1 MKAPGSKLQCNANN
15 NRGIAGLATHPL
27 TALMFATGMLP
38 GWSLANTITPDRT
51 TATTVDVAGNLS
63 DIRTGTVRGK
73 TGFNS
78 FDDFKVSQGNVV
90 NLHVPGSATHLVN
103 LVNNSRAEINGTL
116 NGVMNGNIGGH
127 IIFADPHGFVVGSS
141 GVVNVGSLT
150 VTTPNTSEM
159 ARLRDLVKP
168 GVNDDVANALVDDLV
183 AGRLSPAALNG
194 DGSNV
199 IIIDGLVNT
208 NGALNLQ
215 GASVIVGATAHLQA
229 GTDAAR
235 TVFESTVNTHGL
247 SIGTDAVRGDGG
259 IRITAAQDV
268 NISGELAALM
278 ADDSGASVRIAG
290 NQSVVLAGDALIDV
304 RGAPGKDAG
313 DVIIEAPSVKLQ
325 DKASVITRA
334 SGVGTS
340 GDITLN
346 ALSDLSCTFCDESA
360 DAQTLDQLKTGIEG
374 QANPWLSANLG
385 KAEIVVAK
393 NALLDAGHEDEG
405 GRAGDVTL
413 NAFAINRQLAGYAEA
428 SALIEVDGNLNGK
441 NISLHA
447 DSRAEVARD
456 ILGSLLNTDAL
467 KADIAA
473 LKELNNWTEEE
484 TWANILD
491 TLYEPIAAYE
501 NSARTDAFLDTPTNF
516 TELTLLVPGLAAY
529 IAKADSQVII
539 GTAADLVA
547 SADIHLLAESKRT
560 VDSSTWQIPGLG
572 SKIPFGF
579 SAAYGQISGLT
590 AVDVR
595 RGAQLSAGDDL
606 SVLAHS
612 LNKLAVTSAA
622 ENSVDGN
629 GNALKTMGLGFGM
642 AMSDIETRAVVE
654 NGVLLR
660 VGEDVNVTA
669 LTEQSLS
676 NTVSFKASGE
686 GATGGPAVGLSLL
699 DSVTR
704 AEFSADLADV
714 RNLNLTAANLVHAQ
728 TLAVTVEAGASEPG
742 YLDKLKAKAKE
753 QVADP
758 VTDYL
763 GDAVKGLFG
772 ITPKPADDTPA
783 QPTDSQ
789 FRLASALG
797 ISMADHR
804 VEAVLGSA
812 DAAPDIALSGD
823 LTVQALQQQSDL
835 HTTVASKVNAS
846 AKRDDGSV
854 DGAAVSLSVAA
865 AYSELDQTTHAII
878 GDGANVT
885 AGRIG
890 VGAQN
895 RQPLNLLGL
904 DRWSSLEDIYTN
916 LKLLVQQKQGIVG
929 KLATQYANSTGEADS
944 LGMAGSLS
952 ILQNRTDATAWV
964 GDNVTLTATAL
975 DNSTWVS
982 NPLSLLPVIADD
994 EARQALLD
1002 LELAWES
1009 PLSIRAENQ
1018 LEQLAVSGNFGSLFG
1033 STSDGGAVGAA
1044 VNVQITDN
1052 RAVAGIGAG
1061 GVLNAKALDVSAL
1074 QDEMIIGL
1082 SPSAGKGASVAGNGS
1097 VVVSVV
1103 DSTVHASVHSSTDV
1117 TADRVRLDA
1126 EHQLGVWSAAGALAS
1141 SENAGIGAGVAV
1153 NVVNTDVY
1161 ALVGQNNLLT
1171 SARNSWR
1178 PASMG
1183 TALADATQGR
1193 WLVDDLTLSAQ
1204 SSGQSG
1210 AFSVAGA
1217 LARSEE
1223 EQQQQDA
1230 VAAQSGGAD
1239 KGSQDKAGS
1248 LSEAIKTSLTNGLAL
1263 ITGEFSAAKD
1273 KTVEQGDAAVNK
1285 IGEYWTK
1292 LQDLFAGGSSGDAGN
1307 DGPAE
1312 GFSLAAAASGSV
1324 NVSAQKNRSHLGNIV
1339 LDPRNSDGGSQVNVL
1354 SLNQTHQFSGAGAG
1368 ALTLSGGGDK
1378 SEFSTALSGAV
1389 AFNQL
1394 NNVTEAQVVSVIMT
1408 SNDLLNVQAAS
1419 GGDQIALGLGLSVA
1433 KGGETN
1439 VAVALSGSAGVFGN
1453 QTRASV
1459 IDSVVSQRGD
1469 NPGSIAVNA
1478 YDRSRNLLGSGA
1490 FAVSTDKG
1498 GSGGGSFV
1506 VGVMQNQLEAEWL
1519 GSNATDFASLEIKAN
1534 SISRVLA
1541 GAVGVAVS
1549 TGSES
1554 GAGAGSLFVVVM
1566 DNQVKARVDKRD
1578 QRDSSLSGGDVN
1590 VAAASVSGM
1599 DALASIFAHDA
1610 AAATTLS
1617 ASGLDLDGNAT
1628 IAQIEV
1634 EAQTND
1640 ELFKEND
1647 DGFDTNTQES
1657 DSTADTT
1664 TRNLFDS
1671 GTIGGEAILGIA
1683 GSLAATGGKTAVGG
1697 AFGVVYNGS
1706 DYAVSIANTDIDL
1719 TGDLRLAARNETD
1732 VLAGAIGAA
1741 GAQDVAVSGSATAI
1755 IGRGTVSANLDMSGR
1770 TLLADDLVVEALK
1783 SGGFYSL
1790 AGSIS
1795 ASSNTVAVGGAFSI
1809 NDMQQGASA
1818 IVQGGTYQLDGNARI
1833 NAAQRSRIITAALS
1847 AAVSASGVGVGA
1859 AMTYNRIADTTT
1871 AELLRA
1877 TLSAHD
1883 LNIAA
1888 SQPNLGASIWSLAFN
1903 LAAGGGSAGVGAG
1916 VAVNLIDAER
1926 AAKVTDS
1933 LVNLD
1938 GNLHMTSA
1946 LDGEIW
1952 SIGIDAAGGGTAG
1965 VGGSF
1970 AFNNISGK
1978 DEVSVSGSTLTA
1990 TATDQT
1996 LSLDASAGN
2005 GLTIASLAGSVTGG
2019 GTAAVG
2025 LAASVNRI
2033 AADRTAL
2040 ISDSSVTDFTSVALK
2055 AGVEQAIYSIAVA
2068 GGGAGSVAVNGAT
2081 TTNILDGTERAAVV
2095 GSSLDVGALSLST
2108 AQGKRT
2114 IWGLGLVLNGA
2125 GSVAVGAANVNNIIL
2140 AKRLAEVDDSD
2151 LTLSGAL
2158 TVASGGDALIRS
2170 AALGAG
2176 GAGSAAVGASVA
2188 VNLVNGEET
2197 ARINDSSV
2205 DGASSLVVDV
2215 TRGEVDI
2222 KTLAGNVQGGGS
2234 GAGAGAVAVSTVS
2247 QRRQAL
2253 VQNTTLN
2260 LSAAAPA
2267 RVEALTR
2274 ARIDTLALS
2283 GAGAGSAA
2291 VVFSNTTNNID
2302 AKTYAKVSNSSGT
2315 AGHLQIKATD
2325 RSEINS
2331 LAGGVA
2337 AAGAVAV
2344 GVASAVNRIAN
2355 NIEASLTGQRTAVGF
2370 ALNELG
2376 VHARSD
2382 ASIRTAS
2389 VSGGFSGTAAVNGG
2403 VATSILHTS
2412 TRAMINGG
2420 ADVLAQNNVA
2430 VVAYNRDVIDSY
2442 AGVVAGSGN
2451 AAVSGILTVNVVQS
2465 DTEAAIR
2472 GATTRVTALGL
2483 GAGVAVDSGVVTN
2496 APNTQLWADAEEFN
2510 PVADLQTGSEIIRGL
2525 AVRATTLQ
2533 QAGQMSVSGAVSLVP
2548 LASASVGGV
2557 SNTSV
2562 LGGSTLAVID
2572 QAQINQD
2579 NAGAFA
2585 AQQVSVGA
2593 HAHSYSFGGVL
2604 NAALSLGAA
2613 AVAVTADTGVISRD
2627 VTAQVSG
2634 AKLASRGAT
2643 SVKAGSTRSAS
2654 SIVISAS
2661 GAIVGVAGSAS
2672 VLVLE
2677 GSTQARVDAASQLNV
2692 GSLAIKASA
2701 SNYLSPNAQ
2710 TVSGGAVGAG
2720 AGAGVGYNKST
2731 VRAWLGAQPGS
2742 SQGRTGVITAGAVSV
2757 EAASLTD
2764 AKALSASVSGGGA
2777 AMAGSVNV
2785 LIVENVTEAGVGA
2798 VDLGSAGSRA
2808 TSLKV
2813 DAYDRLE
2820 VNSIVGSGAA
2830 GGLALGASANVLVA
2844 NNATRARVLNS
2855 NLWTTGA
2862 VGVTA
2867 QRESDIALTTVTGGV
2882 GGSVALGG
2890 SIGLIMLGSGTTQVD
2905 DSNAMDELNSGDAG
2919 TLSMIDG
2926 FTDRETADTQYQT
2939 LQLNDQTGEYELVM
2953 LDNSTETQWLNQQ
2966 GQIGSSS
2973 DRFAAGAGDIYQHET
2988 LAQISGGQ
2996 VHSGGLVTVSATD
3009 AIRTQNLVGSLQLS
3023 GTAAVGGVVG
3033 FTLSNSRVTAE
3044 LKPVLLNSASVLLKA
3059 DSFNLYNDKPA
3070 VLVDAYTG
3078 AAGFGVGLGAGVGIA
3093 LMNNLVTASLDGTV
3107 NTSGHFNASARD
3119 ALDLDVQVKGGQLG
3133 AAGAAGIVIGVG
3145 ERASQV
3151 RVTVADDARL
3161 NAGGTL
3167 DFSAISEGASRVKA
3181 QGASGGI
3188 LFGVQAAVVNARDTS
3203 VAGLT
3208 VGQRAHVTANILNLS
3223 AIAKPRLD
3231 AEGLGVAVGG
3241 YVAMGGTVLNAE
3253 ALSSAY
3259 LDLKADSRLTARDA
3273 NLRAAIERNGNADS
3287 VKAHGVGVVGGLG
3300 LSANAVVASAR
3311 NTASSLLQSA
3321 ESTRFQGVSDGNWS
3335 FVAATNVRQRAST
3348 QGITIGLLS
3357 VGAHV
3362 AEALAN
3368 TSTQALLK
3376 GHFSGDMGALNV
3388 SASAVVDNEARSTA
3402 GQGGLIS
3409 GAASLARTA
3418 DTSTTKAY
3426 LDARGPQGSVDDALF
3441 RSVTLSALHQ
3451 SHFNAFVDS
3460 VNASLVGASGAHAL
3474 NRVRLNTTSE
3484 LAGTS
3489 RLQSYAYEQSARSE
3503 VTKAASSDYNVKSGS
3518 GGVIDAA
3525 AALSESVIKVNTQ
3538 SLVGDQAKLH
3548 LIGDFRVPQN
3558 MLIHAYNSV
3567 FARDTV
3573 KLDSGGAIAIAKAD
3587 SIIDVDQAI
3596 ARVTVGQDADLLSI
3610 GDIILSASGGYDI
3623 DARSNAKT
3631 WGLAGAAMGYSQARV
3646 NADYDVIIGTDS
3658 TLLGYGDIRLYA
3670 GQNVSGSSSQA
3681 TLTARTDLWNNT
3693 AFPVVNKP
3701 DADAVF
3707 QRDSMIS
3714 VNAGSEVN
3722 SIGDIFAY
3730 ADKGYGNLLGKGQA
3744 KDLYTEALNAL
3755 GLSVEITS
3763 GKQQNTSTAVVK
3775 VDGSLNS
3782 GYYNKRSVH
3791 ITGLE
3796 YWVNG
3801 TRMTLEQ
3808 ISALDLDENSTD
3820 QIVIKPIVTTS
3831 DDDITFRLKE
3841 GTYSQYISQR
3851 VEALNKQLADY
3862 GLSPIERTA
3871 MQAELNVLQRT
3882 LTALFEQM
3890 GGDASQGASLARDQ
3904 IIQVFELD
3912 PILAKPG
3919 NVVVI
3924 GDALIGSGRL
3934 RAPGDAAITVTNDS
3948 SAFLR
3953 IMGLEIPFR
3962 EGGQLLFNLASLTS
3976 VDEINNANA
3985 VAYKGQA
3992 SFGNVTVSSNSPDP
4006 VVTVINNYN
4015 PSTGIV
4021 GQDGLR
4027 SPAPDI
4033 YIDGRIFNQ
4042 RGLVRITASYGSI
4055 YANSDIRGK
4064 TLEISAGRDFVLNA
4078 EDAFFH
4084 VGGDPATNNNGS
4096 NLTAPAAGS
4105 GVVAG
4110 NNVVISAQYLNING
4124 LIQSGV
4130 ANWTATI
4137 QDSAQLKTRIDAGRN
4152 LYQLGLGD
4160 AVISLQTTDARTGVL
4175 GYNYDFRSESVVLD
4189 AVEVAGGYM
4198 ELTGYILSTGNG
4210 QLSVLDGYSQVGI
4223 INTSDYTLSLS
4234 GIDLGT
4240 GTKGTLRINDA
4251 RRDGNGNEYV
4261 WSSIYT
4267 RGYDAAADAYKVYLQ
4282 QGLSSAVLNATAVQ
4296 VGSGRNTSYNPVT
4309 GRSYVW
4315 LTGQDQTET
4324 TVAKYYKDKFWGA
4337 FNVGE
4342 GTLYE
4347 PPKVWTGDPRPID
4360 GADYMG
4366 NVDGSLASGAVN
4378 LVTDTFDTGEAPKVD
4393 VNTWTSCHKWF
4404 LWCQVKRSWLQT
4416 TTVQGQKV
4424 INRYTV
4430 RADNP
4435 INISFIGSDTGA
4447 IDLNSNGNVVLLGS
4461 LFNQNGTTNIT
4472 TNGSLTQGA
4481 GSVVVQA
4488 ANLNLQAGT
4497 GIGSATQAL
4506 TIQVGD
4512 LLSAKSSAG
4521 DVNLRGL
4528 GGLKLGALEALRGNV
4543 TLSAQGNI
4551 TTHNNAV
4558 TIKGHAINL
4567 STTSGSIGASGNLLN
4582 LDTNTSG
4589 GSFGTMPATLT
4600 ARAVGGVFL
4609 QEVSGDLL
4617 VDQVLAGGDVHLRV
4631 VGGDL
4636 IDANTTQSYDERTL
4650 DELKALWSDM
4660 GLTGQ
4665 AALDAL
4671 EQQKTALINAGQNS
4685 YERYWNLRTD
4695 KTTGVVGVFD
4705 LDQVQLSAAQI
4716 AQLKAQDWSDTQIA
4730 AEQARIDTEYDQ
4742 LHNRFGSVAYDPGYQ
4757 YQLSVQ
4763 EAALLDATAAWSEDQ
4778 LQYSVSSALLS
4789 RGTNTQS
4796 KIEDN
4801 NIEGANVTL
4810 EAYRIGQVLAED
4822 IYIDLSVGI
4831 ENLTSAQLAALAGA
4845 ELDDVYF
4852 DDLNDKTKMRIV
4864 QRDDLNV
4871 SATGNLD
4878 VTAVKDVYLG
4888 GKNDFNIYNVQGDTV
4903 RIKTDGNI
4911 ESANGSNVVITGHD
4925 VVLEASSGA
4934 IGGQGAVHM
4943 NVSGDLV
4950 ARAVSL
4956 NLAQAGD
4963 LRVLRLT
4970 GSDAITLALG
4980 GNLLAS
4986 GQNGEHLLGGTINLT
5001 IEGDLGSVDERIQ
5014 LNSQTDEIALDIGG
5028 DAWIGAMQGVIVQP
5042 GNLNLGTVIV
5052 DGLLDIG
5059 QATTLTQSGDW
5070 SLGSLLLNLGSNWRM
5085 NAGTSVTA
5093 GGSLSATLGN
5103 LATLGD
5109 LTVTGNNGLLSLT
5122 ASQLIANE
5130 DGVRWVSADRLALR
5144 STGLVGGTG
5153 NIGQSTRH
5161 VILKAKEL
5169 GVDASGQLF
5178 LDLDGGFERG
5188 SVVSAGNQALNTLGD
5203 STLDRIE
5210 SIQGMITLSG
5220 LGEIAIDQLQAWGDL
5235 DLAGSGLSL
5244 RLGSLR
5250 SQQGDLAVDIGG
5262 VFSADTVDAQNGLW
5276 NLIARQALI
5285 GTATI
5290 AGPVQMS
5297 ITADLQLDLLNAG
5310 DDVAMVLGSASHIGE
5325 LDIAGRFD
5333 LDVAGMLDLKRA
5345 RVAGDASLH
5354 HRGLAGTPLR
5364 YDALTVD
5371 QTLSVTGA
5379 GDWAGRSTVVGGDVL
5394 FDVGTADLGSLESLT
5409 GTILLTSSGLFAAD
5423 ELHGRQQWIMLT
5435 AGSAELGNV
5444 SAHSQLAIEADG
5456 DLSIVTGRSGA
5467 DMSLTTVAG
5476 SLGTIRFGTLADP
5489 DELNVLVPAHLKS
5502 AENLLVRTDGDVFG
5516 GNAEAEQLLRMEG
5529 RNLYFGR
5536 VQSLQ
5541 GDVSLLGSGDYMDGH
5556 GDITGLLVEAFRDI
5570 GIIASGN
5577 LVMPEVKFGG
5587 TYSLKAGRDLT
5598 VGVRGDLNVQGE
5610 AEAGRDLF
5618 FDVGRNVDLRGAK
5631 AGRDVTVNAG
5641 GAINFDDRVEAG
5653 GNILLNAKGGD
5664 ITVGGPMTSTGQYEG
5679 NPISGK
5685 ISLTATGDITTTL
5698 VSTASLVDGNIDVQG
5713 QNLSLG
5719 NLSSS
5724 ENIDLLAR
5732 GSIQVGDSGSAG
5744 HQNWFADG
5752 DIDFQRLLAEG
5763 QAVLDSLLDTRGQSI
5778 RADQGITALAGW
5790 RNGFASTAALAFE
5803 EAIAPIMELRSGQS
5817 IRVQNASLGE
5827 SADLYAQQIEFNGR
5841 HTGEGLLTLTVQG
5854 LNNAGQPGDSFKSRL
5869 DADHVVIDLLDM
5881 VHTELDTTAL
5891 LVDFLD
5897 ASNVDYLFL
5906 TTPQAVI
5913 IADNVNPTYRPAAN
5927 VQLHELDKAF
5937 WLQQNGLGTY
5947 TNGYV
5952 IHRDYTHQVRVPN
5965 FAEGHQDGTVDYQ
5978 NISAADYSVM
5988 MMTPQ
5993 NIRLRLGLLMNQMAG
6008 YVPPVVSEISSE
6020 DDEDTMNMDWQA
6032 FSEQTGNEAQSWG
6045 I

>member
-1 MKAPGSKLQCNANN
+1 MKARRSKSQPKANN
-15 NRGIAGLATHPL
+15 NKGAAGLTRHPL
-27 TALMFATGMLP
+27 TALMLATGMLP
-38 GWSLANTITPDRT
+38 GWSLANTITLDGAT
-51 TATTVDVAGNLS
+51 DTTVDVAGKVS
-63 DIRTGTVRGK
+63 DIHTATVRGK
-73 TGFNS
+73 AGFNS
-78 FDDFKVSQGNVV
+78 FGDFKVSQGNVV
-90 NLHVPGSATHLVN
+90 NLHVPGAATHLVN
-103 LVNNSRAEINGTL
+103 LVHNSRAEINGTL
-116 NGVMNGNIGGH
+116 NGIQSGNIGGN
-127 IIFADPHGFVVGSS
+127 IIFADPHGFVVGAS

-150 VTTPNTSEM
+150 VTTPNSAEM
-159 ARLRDLVKP
+159 QRLRNLTQS
-168 GVNDDVANALVDDLV
+168 GVGAEQANALVDDLV
-183 AGRLSPAALNG
+183 AGRLSQAALNA

-199 IIIDGLVNT
+199 IVIEGLVNT

-215 GASVIVGATAHLQA
+215 GASVIVEASGRLQA

-247 SIGTDAVRGDGG
+247 SVGTDAVRGDGS

-268 NISGELAALM
+268 AISGELAALM
-278 ADDSGASVRIAG
+278 ADDSGASVRVAA
-290 NQSVVLAGDALIDV
+290 NRAVVLKNDALVDA
-304 RGAPGKDAG
+304 RGKAGKSAG
-313 DVIIEAPSVKLQ
+313 DVIIEAPSIKLQ
-325 DKASVITRA
+325 DSARIVASA
-334 SGVGTS
+334 NGAGSA

-346 ALSDLSCTFCDESA
+346 ALSDLSCTFCDDTA
-360 DAQTLDQLKTGIEG
+360 DAQTLDELKNGIAA
-374 QANPWLSANLG
+374 QADPWLAANLG
-385 KAEIVVAK
+385 KAEIVVGEGT
-393 NALLDAGHEDEG
+393 LVDAGHADAE
-405 GRAGDVTL
+405 RAGDVTL

-428 SALIEVDGNLNGK
+428 SAKIDVNGSLK
-441 NISLHA
+441 GRNITLHA

-456 ILGSLLNTDAL
+456 ILGSLLNTDGL
-467 KADIAA
+467 KDDIAR
-473 LKELNNWTEEE
+473 LKQLNNWTEEE

-501 NSARTDAFLDTPTNF
+501 NTTRTDAFLQTPTNF

-539 GTAADLVA
+539 GSKADLVA
-547 SADIHLLAESKRT
+547 GADITLLAESQRK
-560 VDSSTWQIPGLG
+560 VDSSTWQIPVIG

-579 SAAYGQISGLT
+579 SAAYGQISGVT
-590 AVDVR
+590 AVDVKS
-595 RGAQLSAGDDL
+595 GAQLDAGKDL

-629 GNALKTMGLGFGM
+629 GSPLKTMGLGFGM

-654 NGVLLR
+654 KGALLQ

-686 GATGGPAVGLSLL
+686 GATGGPAIGLSLL
-699 DSVTR
+699 NSVTR
-704 AEFSADLADV
+704 AEFSADLASA

-728 TLAVTVEAGASEPG
+728 TLSVSVEAGATEPG

-758 VTDYL
+758 VTNYL
-763 GDAVKGLFG
+763 GDAVKNLFG
-772 ITPKPADDTPA
+772 IEPKPADNTPPK
-783 QPTDSQ
+783 PTDSK

-797 ISMADHR
+797 ISMADHS
-804 VEAVLGSA
+804 VQAVLGSGS
-812 DAAPDIALSGD
+812 AAPEISLSGD
-823 LTVQALQQQSDL
+823 LSVQALQQQSDL
-835 HTTVASKVNAS
+835 HTTVESKVNAS
-846 AKRDDGSV
+846 AKRDDGST

-865 AYSELDQTTHAII
+865 AYTELDQTTHAII

-904 DRWSSLEDIYTN
+904 DRWSSLEQIYTN
-916 LKLLVQQKQGIVG
+916 LKLLVEQKQGIVG

-952 ILQNRTDATAWV
+952 ILQNRSDATAWV

-975 DNSTWVS
+975 DDAAWGSK
-982 NPLSLLPVIADD
+982 PLSLLPDIADD
-994 EARQALLD
+994 DARQTLRD
-1002 LELAWES
+1002 LEWAWDAPVS
-1009 PLSIRAENQ
+1009 VRAENHV
-1018 LEQLAVSGNFGSLFG
+1018 EQLAVSGNFGSLFG

-1061 GVLNAKALDVSAL
+1061 GSINTTGLDVSAL

-1117 TADRVRLDA
+1117 SADSVRVDA
-1126 EHQLGVWSAAGALAS
+1126 EHRLGVWSAAGALAS
-1141 SENAGIGAGVAV
+1141 SENVGIGAGVAV

-1161 ALVGQNNLLT
+1161 ALVGNNNLVT
-1171 SARNSWR
+1171 GAGNSWR
-1178 PASMG
+1178 PAGMAAG
-1183 TALADATQGR
+1183 LVDATQGR

-1217 LARSEE
+1217 MARSEQ

-1230 VAAQSGGAD
+1230 VAAESGGAD

-1248 LSEAIKTSLTNGLAL
+1248 LGEAIKTSLTNGLAL
-1263 ITGEFSAAKD
+1263 ITGEFNAAKD
-1273 KTVEQGDAAVNK
+1273 KAVDQGDAAVNK

-1292 LQDLFAGGSSGDAGN
+1292 LQGLFDGSGSGETGSEN
-1307 DGPAE
+1307 PSE
-1312 GFSLAAAASGSV
+1312 GMSVAAAASGSV
-1324 NVSAQKNRSHLGNIV
+1324 NVSAQKNRSRLGDIV
-1339 LDPRNSDGGSQVNVL
+1339 LDPRTTGEGSVVNVL

-1378 SEFSTALSGAV
+1378 SEFSAALSGAV

-1394 NNVTEAQVVSVIMT
+1394 NNVTEAQVVNVTMT
-1408 SNDLLNVQAAS
+1408 DNDLLNVQAAS

-1433 KGGETN
+1433 TSGETN

-1459 IDSVVSQRGD
+1459 IDSVVSQRAD
-1469 NPGSIAVNA
+1469 APGTVAVNA
-1478 YDRSRNLLGSGA
+1478 YDRSRNLLGGGA
-1490 FAVSTDKG
+1490 FAFSKDKG

-1506 VGVMQNQLEAEWL
+1506 VGVMQNQLDAEWL
-1519 GSNATDFASLEIKAN
+1519 GSSATDFATLDIKAN
-1534 SISRVLA
+1534 SASRVLA
-1541 GAVGVAVS
+1541 GAVGAAVS

-1566 DNQVKARVDKRD
+1566 NNQVKATVDKSAKG
-1578 QRDSSLSGGDVN
+1578 DSSFMGGDVT

-1599 DALASIFAHDA
+1599 SALDGIFAHDA
-1610 AAATTLS
+1610 AASGTLLN
-1617 ASGLDLDGNAT
+1617 SGLDLDGNTT

-1640 ELFKEND
+1640 ELFED
-1647 DGFDTNTQES
+1647 SDEGFDTNSSES
-1657 DSTADTT
+1657 QSTADTT

-1671 GTIGGEAILGIA
+1671 GTISGEAVLGIA
-1683 GSLAATGGKTAVGG
+1683 GSIAATGGKAAVGG

-1706 DYAVSIANTDIDL
+1706 DYAASIANTDIDL
-1719 TGDLRLAARNETD
+1719 TGDLNLAARNETD

-1741 GAQDVAVSGSATAI
+1741 GAQNISVSGSATAI
-1755 IGRGTVSANLDMSGR
+1755 IGRGTVSANLDMTGR
-1770 TLLADDLVVEALK
+1770 TLVADDLVVEALK
-1783 SGGFYSL
+1783 TGGFYSL

-1818 IVQGGTYQLDGNARI
+1818 LVQGGTYQLDGDAII
-1833 NAAQRSRIITAALS
+1833 NAAQQSRIITAALS

-1871 AELLRA
+1871 AELIRA
-1877 TLSAHD
+1877 TLSAQD
-1883 LNIAA
+1883 LAIAA

-1916 VAVNLIDAER
+1916 VAVNLIDADR
-1926 AAKVTDS
+1926 AATITDS
-1933 LVNLD
+1933 IVNLD
-1938 GNLHMTSA
+1938 GDLSMTSA

-1978 DEVSVSGSTLTA
+1978 DEVSISGSTLTA
-1990 TATDQT
+1990 GKTGQS

-2033 AADRTAL
+2033 DADRTAL
-2040 ISDSSVTDFTSVALK
+2040 ISDSIINDFSSVALK
-2055 AGVEQAIYSIAVA
+2055 AGVEQAIYSIAIA

-2095 GSSLDVGALSLST
+2095 DSTLDVGGLSLST
-2108 AQGKRT
+2108 AEGRRT

-2140 AKRLAEVDDSD
+2140 AKRIAEVTGSG
-2151 LTLSGAL
+2151 LTMTGAL
-2158 TVASGGDALIRS
+2158 SLASGGDALIRS
-2170 AALGAG
+2170 AALGGG
-2176 GAGSAAVGASVA
+2176 GAGTAAVGASIA
-2188 VNLVNGEET
+2188 VNVVDGEET
-2197 ARINDSSV
+2197 ARIQDTTV
-2205 DGASSLVVDV
+2205 DGASSLVVEV

-2222 KTLAGNVQGGGS
+2222 KTLAGNVQGGGT

-2253 VQNTTLN
+2253 VENSALN
-2260 LSAAAPA
+2260 LAAGAPA
-2267 RVEALTR
+2267 RVEALTQ

-2283 GAGAGSAA
+2283 GAGAGTAA
-2291 VVFSNTTNNID
+2291 AVFSNTSNNID
-2302 AKTYAKVSNSSGT
+2302 AKTYARVSNSSGT
-2315 AGHLQIKATD
+2315 AGNLQILATD
-2325 RSEINS
+2325 RSQINS

-2337 AAGAVAV
+2337 AAGTVAV

-2355 NIEASLTGQRTAVGF
+2355 DIEASLSGQRAGAGF
-2370 ALNELG
+2370 ALNDLG
-2376 VHARSD
+2376 VQARSD
-2382 ASIRTAS
+2382 AHIRTAS

-2403 VATSILHTS
+2403 IATSMLDTR
-2412 TRAMINGG
+2412 TRALINGG
-2420 ADVLAQNNVA
+2420 AQVLAQNNVA
-2430 VVAYNRDVIDSY
+2430 VVAFNRDVIDSY

-2451 AAVSGILTVNVVQS
+2451 AAVSGILTVNMVQS

-2472 GATTRVTALGL
+2472 GLTTQVTALGK
-2483 GAGVAVDSGVVTN
+2483 GSGVEVDNGAVTN
-2496 APNTQLWADAEEFN
+2496 APNTQLWADAEAFD
-2510 PVADLQTGSEIIRGL
+2510 PIADLRTGSEIVRGL

-2533 QAGQMSVSGAVSLVP
+2533 QAGQMSVSAAVSLVP

-2557 SNTSV
+2557 SNTSL

-2572 QAQINQD
+2572 QAQINQS
-2579 NAGAFA
+2579 NTGASA
-2585 AQQVSVGA
+2585 AQQASVGA
-2593 HAHSYSFGGVL
+2593 HAHTYSFGGVL

-2613 AVAVTADTGVISRD
+2613 AVAVTADTGIISRD
-2627 VTAQVSG
+2627 VTAQVTG
-2634 AKLASRGAT
+2634 AKVASRGAT
-2643 SVKAGSTRSAS
+2643 DVKASSSRSAS
-2654 SIVISAS
+2654 SLVVSAS

-2677 GSTQARVDAASQLNV
+2677 GSTQALVDKASQLNV

-2720 AGAGVGYNKST
+2720 AGVGVGYNNST

-2742 SQGRTGVITAGAVSV
+2742 SEARTNVSTGGAVSV
-2757 EAASLTD
+2757 EAASLTE
-2764 AKALSASVSGGGA
+2764 ARALSASISGGGA

-2785 LIVENVTEAGVGA
+2785 LIVENVTEAGTGA
-2798 VDLGSAGSRA
+2798 VDIGSSSQRAG
-2808 TSLKV
+2808 SLKV
-2813 DAYDRLE
+2813 DAYDQLE
-2820 VNSIVGSGAA
+2820 VNSIVGSAA
-2830 GGLALGASANVLVA
+2830 GGGLAVGASANVLVA
-2844 NNATRARVLNS
+2844 NSATRARMLDS
-2855 NLWTTGA
+2855 NVWTTGA
-2862 VGVTA
+2862 LDVTA
-2867 QRESDIALTTVTGGV
+2867 RRESDIDLTTITGGV
-2882 GGSVALGG
+2882 GSSLALGG
-2890 SIGLIMLGSGTTQVD
+2890 SIGLIMLGSGSTQVD
-2905 DSNAMDELNSGDAG
+2905 DSNAMDELNAGNSG
-2919 TLSMIDG
+2919 TLSMVDG
-2926 FTDRETADTQYQT
+2926 FTDRETASTDYQT
-2939 LQLNDQTGEYELVM
+2939 MQYNELTKEYELVT
-2953 LDNSTETQWLNQQ
+2953 LDNGAETQQLNQQ
-2966 GQIGSSS
+2966 GRIGSSAS
-2973 DRFAAGAGDIYQHET
+2973 RFDAGAGDTYKHET
-2988 LAQISGGQ
+2988 LAQIFGGAVHSGGQ
-2996 VHSGGLVTVSATD
+2996 VTVAATD

-3044 LKPVLLNSASVLLKA
+3044 LKPVTLDSGSVLVKA
-3059 DSFNLYNDKPA
+3059 DSFNLYNNKPA

-3093 LMNNLVTASLDGTV
+3093 VMNNLVTASLDGTV
-3107 NTSGHFNASARD
+3107 NTTDDFSVSARD

-3133 AAGAAGIVIGVG
+3133 AAGAAGVVIGVG
-3145 ERASQV
+3145 ERASKV
-3151 RVTVADDARL
+3151 NVVVADDAQL
-3161 NAGGTL
+3161 SAGGTL
-3167 DFSAISEGASRVKA
+3167 SLAAVSEGGSRVKA

-3208 VGQRAHVTANILNLS
+3208 VGRRAHVTATTLNAS
-3223 AIAKPRLD
+3223 AIAKPRLE

-3241 YVAMGGTVLNAE
+3241 LLAMGGTVLNAS
-3253 ALSSAY
+3253 ALSSA
-3259 LDLKADSRLTARDA
+3259 LIDLQADSLLTARHA
-3273 NLRAAIERNGNADS
+3273 NLRAAIERNAGADS

-3300 LSANAVVASAR
+3300 LSANAVFASAR
-3311 NTASSLLQSA
+3311 NNTSSQISSA
-3321 ESTRFQGVSDGNWS
+3321 ESTEFVGVSGGNWN
-3335 FVAATNVRQRAST
+3335 FVAATDVRQRAST
-3348 QGITIGLLS
+3348 QGVTIGLLS

-3362 AEALAN
+3362 SEALAN

-3376 GHFSGDMGALNV
+3376 GHFSGDMGALNI
-3388 SASAVVDNEARSTA
+3388 SASALVDNEARSTA

-3418 DTSTTKAY
+3418 DTSSTKAF
-3426 LDARGPQGSVDDALF
+3426 LDARGAKGTSADAVF
-3441 RSVTLSALHQ
+3441 GAVALSALHQ
-3451 SHFNAFVDS
+3451 SYFNAFVDS
-3460 VNASLVGASGAHAL
+3460 VNASLVGASGAHAI
-3474 NRVRLNTTSE
+3474 NRVTLTTTSE

-3489 RLQSYAYEQSARSE
+3489 RLQAYAYEQSARSD
-3503 VTKAASSDYNVKSGS
+3503 VTKATSSDFNVKSGS

-3525 AALSESVIKVNTQ
+3525 AALSDSLIKLNTQ
-3538 SLVGDQAKLH
+3538 SLVGANAKLH

-3558 MLIHAYNSV
+3558 LLIHAYNSV

-3587 SIIDVDQAI
+3587 SIINVDQAI
-3596 ARVTVGQDADLLSI
+3596 ARVSIGENADVLSI
-3610 GDIILSASGGYDI
+3610 GDIVLSASGGYDI
-3623 DARSNAKT
+3623 DARSNGKT

-3646 NADYDVIIGTDS
+3646 NADYDVIIGGDS

-3670 GQNVSGSSSQA
+3670 GQNVAGSSSQA

-3707 QRDSMIS
+3707 QRDSR
-3714 VNAGSEVN
+3714 VTVQAGSEVN

-3763 GKQQNTSTAVVK
+3763 GKQQNISNAVVE

-3801 TRMTLEQ
+3801 TKMTLEQ
-3808 ISALDLDENSTD
+3808 IAQLDLDENSAD

-3831 DDDITFRLKE
+3831 DEDITFRLKE

-3890 GGDASQGASLARDQ
+3890 GGDTSEGASLSRDQ

-3934 RAPGDAAITVTNDS
+3934 RAPGDAEITVTNDS

-3962 EGGQLLFNLASLTS
+3962 EGGQLLFNLASLS
-3976 VDEINNANA
+3976 SAEEINNANA
-3985 VAYKGQA
+3985 GPYKGHA
-3992 SFGNVTVSSNSPDP
+3992 NFGNVTVSGNSPDP
-4006 VVTVINNYN
+4006 VINIINSYN
-4015 PSTGIV
+4015 PSHGVV

-4033 YIDGRIFNQ
+4033 YIDGRVFNQ
-4042 RGLVRITASYGSI
+4042 RGLVKVTASYGSI
-4055 YANSDIRGK
+4055 YANADIRGK

-4084 VGGDPATNNNGS
+4084 VGGDPAANNSGS
-4096 NLTAPAAGS
+4096 NLTPPAAGS

-4110 NNVVISAQYLNING
+4110 NNVIISAQYLNING

-4130 ANWTATI
+4130 ANWTANI
-4137 QDSAQLKTRIDAGRN
+4137 QDNLQLKTRIDTGRL

-4160 AVISLQTTDARTGVL
+4160 AIISLQATDARTGAL
-4175 GYNYDFRSESVVLD
+4175 GYGYDFRSESIVLD

-4282 QGLSSAVLNATAVQ
+4282 QGLSSAVLGSQAVE
-4296 VGSGRNTSYNPVT
+4296 VSSNRSTTYNPVT

-4324 TVAKYYKDKFWGA
+4324 TIAKYYKDKFWGA
-4337 FNVGE
+4337 FNVGD

-4347 PPKVWTGDPRPID
+4347 APKVWTGDPRPID

-4366 NVDGSLASGAVN
+4366 NVGGGLASGQVD
-4378 LVTDTFDTGEAPKVD
+4378 LVTEVFDTGDDPRVTTD
-4393 VNTWTSCHKWF
+4393 TWTSCHKWF

-4424 INRYTV
+4424 VNRYTV
-4430 RADNP
+4430 RADDP

-4447 IDLNSNGNVVLLGS
+4447 IDLNSKGNVVLLGS
-4461 LFNQNGTTNIT
+4461 LFNQNGTTNLT
-4472 TNGSLTQGA
+4472 TQGSLTQGA
-4481 GSVVVQA
+4481 NAVVVQA
-4488 ANLNLQAGT
+4488 ADLNIQAGS
-4497 GIGSATQAL
+4497 GIGSTTQAL
-4506 TIQVGD
+4506 TVQVGN
-4512 LLSAKSSAG
+4512 LLSAKSADG

-4528 GGLKLGALEALRGNV
+4528 GAVRLAALEALRGNLA
-4543 TLSAQGNI
+4543 LSAQGNI
-4551 TTHNNAV
+4551 TTQNNAV

-4567 STTSGSIGASGNLLN
+4567 SSSSGSIGNSGNLLN
-4582 LDTNTSG
+4582 IDTSTSG
-4589 GSFGTMPATLT
+4589 DSFGTTPATLS
-4600 ARAVGGVFL
+4600 ASAMGGVFV
-4609 QEVSGDLL
+4609 QEVSGNLL
-4617 VDQVLAGGDVHLRV
+4617 VDQVFAGGDVHLRV
-4631 VGGDL
+4631 LNGDL
-4636 IDANTTQSYDERTL
+4636 IDANTTLSYDERTL
-4650 DELKALWSDM
+4650 DELKALWNEM

-4695 KTTGVVGVFD
+4695 KATGQIGVFD
-4705 LDQVQLSAAQI
+4705 LDQVQLSTAQI
-4716 AQLKAQDWSDTQIA
+4716 DQLKAQDWSDAQIT
-4730 AEQARIDTEYDQ
+4730 AEQARINAEYDQ
-4742 LHNRFGSVAYDPGYQ
+4742 LHSRFGSDMFDANYQ
-4757 YQLSVQ
+4757 YQLSTQ
-4763 EAALLDATAAWSEDQ
+4763 EAALLDSTAAWSEDQ
-4778 LQYSVSSALLS
+4778 LQFSVSSALLS
-4789 RGTNTQS
+4789 RTTNTQA
-4796 KIEDN
+4796 KIEEN
-4801 NIEGANVTL
+4801 NIQGANVTL
-4810 EAYRIGQVLAED
+4810 EAYRIGQVLADD

-4831 ENLTSAQLAALAGA
+4831 ENLTREQLAALAGA

-4888 GKNDFNIYNVQGDTV
+4888 GKNDFNIYNVKGDTV
-4903 RIKTDGNI
+4903 RIKTDGSI

-4925 VVLEASSGA
+4925 VVLEAASGA
-4934 IGGQGAVHM
+4934 IGGKGAVHL

-4956 NLAQAGD
+4956 NLAQAGN
-4963 LRVLRLT
+4963 LSVVRLLGT
-4970 GSDAITLALG
+4970 DSINLALG

-4986 GQNGEHLLGGTINLT
+4986 GQNGEHLLGGAINLE
-5001 IEGDLGSVDERIQ
+5001 IDGDVGAANNRIQ
-5014 LNSQTDEIALDIGG
+5014 LNSQTDVITLDITG
-5028 DAWIGAMQGVIVQP
+5028 DAWFGAMQGAIVQP
-5042 GNLNLGTVIV
+5042 GNLNLGTAIV
-5052 DGLLDIG
+5052 GGLLDIG

-5085 NAGTSVTA
+5085 DAGTRVSA
-5093 GGSLSATLGN
+5093 RDSLVATVGN

-5109 LTVTGNNGLLSLT
+5109 LSATGSDGLLSLT
-5122 ASQLIANE
+5122 GSQLVANA
-5130 DGVRWVSADRLALR
+5130 DGVRWSSANQLTLR
-5144 STGLVGGTG
+5144 STGVVGGTG
-5153 NIGQSTRH
+5153 NIGQSQRH
-5161 VILKAKEL
+5161 VILKGRDLDVE
-5169 GVDASGQLF
+5169 ASGQLF
-5178 LDLDGGFERG
+5178 LDLDGGFEQG
-5188 SVVSAGNQALNTLGD
+5188 SLVSVANQTLNSLGD

-5210 SIQGMITLSG
+5210 STQGMITLRG
-5220 LGEIAIDQLQAWGDL
+5220 LGAVSVGQFQAWDDL
-5235 DLAGSGLSL
+5235 DLAGTGLSL
-5244 RLGSLR
+5244 TLGSLR
-5250 SQQGDLAVDIGG
+5250 SQQGDLNVDIGG
-5262 VFSADTVDAQNGLW
+5262 LFSASTVDAHQGLW
-5276 NLIARQALI
+5276 NLAAGEAVIGQA
-5285 GTATI
+5285 TV
-5290 AGPVQMS
+5290 AGPVRM
-5297 ITADLQLDLLNAG
+5297 TVTDDLQLDLLNAS
-5310 DDVAMVLGSASHIGE
+5310 DDVNMLLGTASHIGE
-5325 LDIAGRFD
+5325 LKVGGRFD
-5333 LDVAGMLDLKRA
+5333 LDVAGLLDLKRA
-5345 RVAGDASLH
+5345 VVAGDATLH
-5354 HRGLAGTPLR
+5354 HRGVAGTSLR
-5364 YDALTVD
+5364 YDELQVG
-5371 QTLSVTGA
+5371 QTLSVSGA
-5379 GDWAGRSTVVGGDVL
+5379 GDWSGRSAVVTGDVS
-5394 FDVGTADLGSLESLT
+5394 FDVGSADLGNLESLA
-5409 GTILLTSSGLFAAD
+5409 GTLLLNASASFAAE
-5423 ELHGRQQWIMLT
+5423 ELHGRQQWVSMT
-5435 AGSAELGNV
+5435 AGSADLGNV
-5444 SAHSQLAIEADG
+5444 TALSELTIETDG
-5456 DLSIVTGRSGA
+5456 DLTIATGRSGA

-5489 DELNVLVPAHLKS
+5489 DAPDVLVPAHLKS
-5502 AENLLVRTDGDVFG
+5502 GRNLLVRTDGDVFG
-5516 GNAEAEQLLRMEG
+5516 GNAEAQELLRMEG

-5536 VQSLQ
+5536 AQSLQ
-5541 GDVSLLGSGDYMDGH
+5541 GDVSLLGSGDYQDGH
-5556 GDITGLLVEAFRDI
+5556 GNITGLLVEASRDI
-5570 GIIASGN
+5570 GIIAGGN

-5598 VGVRGDLNVQGE
+5598 VGVRGDLNVRGE

-5618 FDVGRNVDLRGAK
+5618 FDVGRNVDLRGAR
-5631 AGRDVTVNAG
+5631 AGRDITVNAG
-5641 GAINFDDRVEAG
+5641 GAINFDEHVEAG
-5653 GNILLNAKGGD
+5653 GDILLNAKGGS
-5664 ITVGGPMTSTGQYEG
+5664 ITVGGPMTSAGLYEN

-5685 ISLTATGDITTTL
+5685 VLLTATGDISTVL
-5698 VSTASLVDGNIDVQG
+5698 VSAASLVDGNITVQG

-5732 GSIQVGDSGSAG
+5732 GSIRVGDSSSVGY
-5744 HQNWFADG
+5744 QNWQAEG
-5752 DIDFQRLLAEG
+5752 DIDFRRLLAEG
-5763 QAVLDSLLDTRGQSI
+5763 QAMLDSLMDTRGEFI
-5778 RADQGITALAGW
+5778 RADQGITAFAGW
-5790 RNGFASTAALAFE
+5790 RNGVASAAALTFE
-5803 EAIAPIMELRSGQS
+5803 EAVAPTMELRSGQS
-5817 IRVQNASLGE
+5817 ISVQQANLGD
-5827 SADLYAQQIEFNGR
+5827 SADLYAQQILFNGK
-5841 HTGEGLLTLTVQG
+5841 HTGQELLTLTVQG
-5854 LNNAGQPGDSFKSRL
+5854 LNNDGQPGDSFSSRL
-5869 DADHVVIDLLDM
+5869 DAEYVVIDLLDM
-5881 VHTELDTTAL
+5881 VRTEVNTTAL
-5891 LVDFLD
+5891 RVDFLD
-5897 ASNVDYLFL
+5897 AKNVDYLFL

-5913 IADNVNPTYRPAAN
+5913 MADNVDPTYRDAAN

-5937 WLQQNGLGTY
+5937 WLLQNGLGTY

-5952 IHRDYTHQVRVPN
+5952 IHRDFTHQVRVPN

-5978 NISAADYSVM
+5978 NMSAADYSVM

-5993 NIRLRLGLLMNQMAG
+5993 NIKLRLGHLMNQMAG
-6008 YVPPVVSEISSE
+6008 YVSPVESEISSQ
-6020 DDEDTMNMDWQA
+6020 DDVDNVNMDWQA
-6032 FSEQTGNEAQSWG
+6032 FSEQTGNGAQSWG